1 MDKALS
7 VFLEASTCD
16 DLFKSLKLLINEV
29 ELSTLLKTRISFDE
43 FFEIMFREY
52 KQDTKIDESAKI
64 DSPDYMYVV
73 LAILSIALED
83 AYIHRFALRFVRI
96 YRHKIL
102 SNLDD
107 ESLAKFGNKLGIRL
121 EYSRSKCFK
130 ELHDSITKENMI
142 TTICYRYRLYLVD
155 YLNSVR
161 KLLTEEPWKLSATVV
176 DKGFVYLDNKE
187 KILRLLSEH
196 IYTLVSSRLRN
207 IKTSCEDR
215 ETIKRRL
222 LDILRE
228 FDPELVKSI
237 DKFMQSLTQVSEITQ
252 KTDIKTTTD
261 IKDVKEIAKIS
272 DVNGLINLA
281 QKLFPPCI
289 RDFIGTLMRGEN
301 LSHHQRFALATFLIN
316 FGVDVEIVLKL
327 FSYSPDFNEKIARY
341 QIEHLAGLRGSRKK
355 YLVYSCNTMK
365 TLGMC
370 KAECGIKNPLLY
382 PRRAMTSYT
391 SSPKQGS

>member
-7 VFLEASTCD
+7 VLLEANTCD

-29 ELSTLLKTRISFDE
+29 ELSTLLRTRINFDE
-43 FFEIMFREY
+43 FLEIMLREY
-52 KQDTKIDESAKI
+52 KQDTKIDELTKI
-64 DSPDYMYVV
+64 GSPDYMYVV
-73 LAILSIALED
+73 LAILSIALGD
-83 AYIHRFALRFVRI
+83 AYIHRFALRFARI

-107 ESLAKFGNKLGIRL
+107 ESLTRFGNKLGIRL
-121 EYSRSKCFK
+121 EFSRSKCFK
-130 ELHDSITKENMI
+130 ELHDSITKENLI

-155 YLNSVR
+155 YLNSVK
-161 KLLTEEPWKLSATVV
+161 KLLTEEPWKLSSTIV
-176 DKGFVYLDNKE
+176 DKGFVYLENKE
-187 KILRLLSEH
+187 KILRILSEH

-207 IKTSCEDR
+207 IKTFCEDG
-215 ETIKRRL
+215 ETIKQRL
-222 LDILRE
+222 LNILRE
-228 FDPELVKSI
+228 FDSEIIKSI
-237 DKFMQSLTQVSEITQ
+237 DKFMQSSIQIGEITQ
-252 KTDIKTTTD
+252 GIGIKMTTD
-261 IKDVKEIAKIS
+261 IKNMKEIAKIS
-272 DVNGLINLA
+272 DVKGLVNLA

-289 RDFIGTLMRGEN
+289 RDLIEILMQGEN

-316 FGVDVEIVLKL
+316 YGVDVEIVLKL

-382 PRRAMTSYT
+382 PRRAMTSYA
-391 SSPKQGS
+391 SSSKQE